1 MISRFALQ
9 NRNERVTVSMRLF
22 HAAKTNKD
30 KHSNSAKNKKP
41 RTFVGALFS
50 LNGNYFLFI

>member
-41 RTFVGALFS
+41 RTFVGTLFS